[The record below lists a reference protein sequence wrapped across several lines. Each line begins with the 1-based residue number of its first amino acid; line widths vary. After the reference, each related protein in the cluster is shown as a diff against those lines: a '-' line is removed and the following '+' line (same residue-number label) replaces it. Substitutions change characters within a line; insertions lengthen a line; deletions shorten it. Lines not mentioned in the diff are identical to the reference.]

1 MTENQ
6 LILKDRRELTVTGV
20 TDVNAFNEESIVLS
34 MEGCSLII
42 KGENLHINN
51 LNLEQFRADIDGKVN
66 SMQYISENTDKGF
79 LKRLLR

>member
-42 KGENLHINN
+42 KGECLHINN